1 MASHLAPCPK
11 KLVPYFATHATSGS
25 NGVVVTVLVRV
36 VLVVAVV
43 VRVLV
48 ADVVC
53 VDVLV
58 EVGVD
63 VMVVVRVLVGVV
75 VCDVVGVVTSQPW
88 NPPAANA
95 VVMPFSVAAASAH
108 DDVSISTSPKAH
120 PTFSELPAGPRNS
133 CSGRAATLP
142 PPPPQA

>member
-63 VMVVVRVLVGVV
+63 VIVVVRV
-75 VCDVVGVVTSQPW
+75 VVGVVTSQPW